1 MKQNKQFA
9 TITRTAR
16 MPEGSYKKLYTT
28 KGSFEGS
35 DNIRP
40 NTLLDPPK

>member
-16 MPEGSYKKLYTT
+16 MPKGSYEKR
-28 KGSFEGS
+28 FEGS

-40 NTLLDPPK
+40 ITLLDPPN